1 MEEETRTQKLYSLI
15 KTILLGNGIPCQV
28 IRSVTISTTNEQPE
42 IVLGM
47 SRAMDKYKKLIVG
60 FVTIFKHNGDFILFL
75 FKITS
80 DDMGRISKRFR
91 KVSL

>member
-1 MEEETRTQKLYSLI
+1 
-15 KTILLGNGIPCQV
+15 
-28 IRSVTISTTNEQPE
+28 
-42 IVLGM
+42 
-47 SRAMDKYKKLIVG
+47 MDKYKKLIVG